1 MEGGRKEVVP
11 DVPPM
16 IRMCFWNSLL
26 YFRVGILM
34 NVLSMN
40 SDSSKMIYKQDAEG
54 FGGHRYIYIH
64 PLAQDP
70 RDVKPL
76 HFITTNHE

>member
-1 MEGGRKEVVP
+1 MNGGGRKEVVP

-26 YFRVGILM
+26 YFKVGILM

-40 SDSSKMIYKQDAEG
+40 SDSSKMIYKQEAEV
-54 FGGHRYIYIH
+54 FGVWTWTPLYIH
-64 PLAQDP
+64 PSSSTGIP
-70 RDVKPL
+70 VTSS
-76 HFITTNHE
+76 HSTS

>member
-1 MEGGRKEVVP
+1 MNGGGRKEVVP

-16 IRMCFWNSLL
+16 IRMCFCHSLL
-26 YFRVGILM
+26 YFRVGILI

-54 FGGHRYIYIH
+54 FGVWIWTPLYIH
-64 PLAQDP
+64 PFSSTGIP
-70 RDVKPL
+70 VTSS
-76 HFITTNHE
+76 HSTS

>member
-1 MEGGRKEVVP
+1 MGEGGRKEVVP

-26 YFRVGILM
+26 YFKVGILM

-40 SDSSKMIYKQDAEG
+40 SDSSKMIYKQAAEG
-54 FGGHRYIYIH
+54 FGVWTWTPLYIH
-64 PLAQDP
+64 PSSSTGIP
-70 RDVKPL
+70 VTSS
-76 HFITTNHE
+76 HSTS

>member
-1 MEGGRKEVVP
+1 MNGGGRKEVVP

-16 IRMCFWNSLL
+16 IRMCFPASLL

-40 SDSSKMIYKQDAEG
+40 SDSSKIIYKQEAERVWG
-54 FGGHRYIYIH
+54 MDLDTVIYTSV
-64 PLAQDP
+64 L
-70 RDVKPL
+70 
-76 HFITTNHE
+76 